1 MPFCFGVASILS
13 GRLLAMDE
21 LAGAVAFSSAAVRTL
36 LPARRRGE
44 HFQKGRQR
52 TLEGIVQFLHGSMNT
67 SESCSCKVFLA
78 FLFRLKVFVTW
89 LKARKYFET

>member
-21 LAGAVAFSSAAVRTL
+21 LAGAVAFSSAAVRAL

-44 HFQKGRQR
+44 HIQKGRQR

-67 SESCSCKVFLA
+67 PESCSCKVFLA